1 MLLKIPLTLL
11 LISIPVVLCRPSAP
25 RIYDSQSVGLTSR
38 DIATT
43 LLEFLEWRTSSGS
56 APPRYPE
63 HVESHPPAYSPPSR
77 FTGLED
83 IGHIPPA
90 YQAQE
95 PARHP
100 LSDATC
106 TGASDG
112 IMTAAD
118 CSKKDFFKHRY
129 EFKRNGV
136 CTYAHLVNKHEE
148 GECFAP
154 ARDPN
159 APQRATDRYR
169 VTFYVEDDEMHGQM
183 LRIHRRHVLESSEAA
198 AHVAVGPQIIPHD
211 IAAGMLFCQL
221 KTRYLQSRSLV
232 VE

>member
-129 EFKRNGV
+129 EFKRNG
-136 CTYAHLVNKHEE
+136 
-148 GECFAP
+148 
-154 ARDPN
+154 
-159 APQRATDRYR
+159 ATDRYR